1 MKKLIDEFK
10 TFIMRGNVMDLAVG
24 VIIGGAFQAI
34 INSLVN
40 DLIMPIISLITGGID
55 FSNWFIQLG
64 GDQKF
69 STLAAAQE
77 AGVAV
82 FAYGEGYEPA
92 CRSRTSRG
100 ESRSSPDHKEMSIL
114 SERDRHQR
122 NALPALHLCDRVNRS
137 RVFSLQK
144 PALLFCRTG
153 FFPILNA
160 LLLPLRRFPPQTA
173 SVPASRA

>member
-82 FAYGEGYEPA
+82 FAYGNFLTAVINFLIMAIVIFSMVKAMNRLAAVGHHEEKAEAAQTTKKCPYCQSEIDINATRCPH
-92 CRSRTSRG
+92 CTSVI
-100 ESRSSPDHKEMSIL
+100 E
-114 SERDRHQR
+114 
-122 NALPALHLCDRVNRS
+122 
-137 RVFSLQK
+137 
-144 PALLFCRTG
+144 
-153 FFPILNA
+153 
-160 LLLPLRRFPPQTA
+160 
-173 SVPASRA
+173 